1 MGCGCKQN
9 PLQKVEGRIGSR
21 GWGSIANSELRLIDE
36 FIFSKLGVRPTN
48 QQERIDMYGTA
59 KSTK

>member
-1 MGCGCKQN
+1 MCSCKN
-9 PLQKVEGRIGSR
+9 TPLQKVEGRIASR

-36 FIFSKLGVRPTN
+36 FIFTKLGIRPFTA
-48 QQERIDMYGTA
+48 QERIDMYGNA

>member
-1 MGCGCKQN
+1 MCSCKKN
-9 PLQKVEGRIGSR
+9 PLQKVEGRIASR

-36 FIFSKLGVRPTN
+36 FIFSKLGVRPST
-48 QQERIDMYGTA
+48 QQERIDMYGNA

>member
-36 FIFSKLGVRPTN
+36 FIFTKLGVRPSN
-48 QQERIDMYGTA
+48 QEERITMYGNA

>member
-1 MGCGCKQN
+1 MCSCKQN

-36 FIFSKLGVRPTN
+36 FIFSKLGVRPTT
-48 QQERIDMYGTA
+48 QQERIDMYGNA